1 MDAEFAESYPRLA
14 AQLVNLFDCVLTCD
28 LLSAEGTGLFPS
40 LVAYFEIRSRLV

>member
-14 AQLVNLFDCVLTCD
+14 TQLVNLFDCVLTCD